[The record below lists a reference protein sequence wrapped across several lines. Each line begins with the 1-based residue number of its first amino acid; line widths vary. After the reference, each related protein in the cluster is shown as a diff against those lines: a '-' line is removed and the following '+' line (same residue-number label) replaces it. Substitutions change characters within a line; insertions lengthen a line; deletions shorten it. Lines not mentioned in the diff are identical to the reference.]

1 MIVAITRILS
11 ISSKLCIQRW
21 TDAKFIVCNVRQSL
35 YFPVL
40 VIVNVGFSVNNSF
53 FFLSLSLFFFFS
65 SFFKKAFV
73 IIIYFD
79 ITLGVG

>member
-1 MIVAITRILS
+1 MDDS
-11 ISSKLCIQRW
+11 IS
-21 TDAKFIVCNVRQSL
+21 KFIFLCSGD
-35 YFPVL
+35 
-40 VIVNVGFSVNNSF
+40 VIVNVGFLVNNSF
-53 FFLSLSLFFFFS
+53 FFLSLSFFFFS